1 MIEQDKT
8 ALRRTAEQALQERS
22 AQSAQSPATPL
33 LEAREQTLH
42 ELRVHQI
49 ELEMQNEEL
58 QRRQHQ
64 LDAANKRYF
73 DLYDLA
79 PVGYCTLSEA
89 GVILQTNLTAC
100 TMLGIERSAL
110 VKQVFSSYIFS
121 DDRDGFYLMSKELRK
136 SGSTQS
142 LELRL
147 VKQDD
152 PLLWVQL
159 VANASQDDAGGL
171 VLRLVITDI
180 SQRKLHEQLLVES
193 ESKLQAILN
202 QSSSLVYVM
211 DLSGR
216 FTLVNQP
223 LAALFGQPG
232 TAILGKTRDDFLPKE
247 IADQHR
253 ANDLDVQASGEPRT
267 LEESNDEPNGK
278 RTYLSTKF
286 ALRDQT
292 GSITAVCGISTDI
305 TEKKRAEEEI
315 ARQFEQ
321 LKTAFMGTVDVA
333 TTLCEL
339 RDPYTAGHQRRV
351 GMLAQA
357 IGAELGLDANRTEGL
372 RVAGYLHDIGKMMIP
387 AEILSKP
394 GKLSSI
400 EYQLLQGHAQAGYEV
415 LRNVTFPWPLAEV
428 ALQHHER
435 MDGSGYPQGLKGEAI
450 LLEARIMS
458 VADVV
463 EAMASH
469 RPYRPG
475 LGVDAALEE
484 IALHRGTRFD
494 QNAVDACIRLFR
506 QRDYK
511 FSA

>member
-1 MIEQDKT
+1 MTEQNKT
-8 ALRRTAEQALQERS
+8 VLRHAAEQALRDRS
-22 AQSAQSPATPL
+22 AQSAQSPVPSLPDAN
-33 LEAREQTLH
+33 EQTLH

-64 LDAANKRYF
+64 LDAANRRYF

-79 PVGYCTLSEA
+79 PVGYCSLSET
-89 GVILQTNLTAC
+89 GLILQANLTAS
-100 TMLGIERSAL
+100 TMLAIDRSAL
-110 VKQVFSSYIFS
+110 VKQYFARFVFIE
-121 DDRDGFYLMSKELRK
+121 DMDRFYQIDKALRK
-136 SGSTQS
+136 SGTTQS
-142 LELRL
+142 VELRM
-147 VKQDD
+147 VTQEGQQ
-152 PLLWVQL
+152 LWVQL
-159 VANASQDDAGGL
+159 VANASHEDAGLL

-180 SQRKLHEQLLVES
+180 SERKQHQQLLIES

-232 TAILGKTRDDFLPKE
+232 TAVLGKTRDDFLPKE
-247 IADQHR
+247 IADVHR
-253 ANDLDVQASGEPRT
+253 ANDLDIQRTGEPKT
-267 LEESNDEPNGK
+267 LEESNDEPSGK

-286 ALRDQT
+286 PLRDQD
-292 GSITAVCGISTDI
+292 GSITAICGISTDI

-315 ARQFEQ
+315 AHQFEQ
-321 LKTAFMGTVDVA
+321 LKTAFMGTVEVA

-339 RDPYTAGHQRRV
+339 RDPYTSGHQRRV

-357 IGAELGLDANRTEGL
+357 IGAEIGLDAHRIEGL
-372 RVAGYLHDIGKMMIP
+372 RVAGYLHDIGKMMVP

-394 GKLSSI
+394 GKLTLV
-400 EYQLLQGHAQAGYEV
+400 EYQLIQGHSQAGYEA
-415 LRNVTFPWPLAEV
+415 LRNVTFPWPLADV

-435 MDGSGYPQGLKGEAI
+435 MDGSGYPQGLKGDAI

-463 EAMASH
+463 EAIASH

-475 LGVDAALEE
+475 LGIDAALEE
-484 IALHRGTRFD
+484 ITLHRGTRFD
-494 QNAVDACIRLFR
+494 QNVVDACIRLFR
-506 QRDYK
+506 QRDYI
-511 FSA
+511 FST